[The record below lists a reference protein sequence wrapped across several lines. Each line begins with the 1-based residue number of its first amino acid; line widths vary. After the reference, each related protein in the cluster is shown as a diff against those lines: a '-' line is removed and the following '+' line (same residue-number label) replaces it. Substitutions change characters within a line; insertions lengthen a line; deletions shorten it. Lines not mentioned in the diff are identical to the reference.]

1 LLSDNSTSRAPRSI
15 LFLAVCCLGVSAFT
29 TQLTLMRELL
39 TVFSGNELVFGIVLG
54 NWLLLTGI
62 GSALGKTSLRL
73 KSPLRALVL
82 AQVCVAV
89 LPVVD
94 VFLLR
99 VLRNVVFIRGA
110 EVGVTETVVSCFV
123 LLAPYCLIAGYM
135 LTLACLVLASKEDAS
150 SIGQVYFLDNLGDVV
165 GGVLFSLALIYVH
178 RLNHFQILYFPA
190 LLNLVF
196 AVVVAATAGRRL
208 LAATAAVV
216 AAVLIA
222 LIVRCDLDGRS
233 LAIEYAPQRVAF
245 HGHSPYGSLVV
256 TASAGQYNF
265 IENGV
270 SLFSTHNVEQ
280 VEQTVHYAMAQRPGA
295 RRVLL
300 ISGGAGGTALEILKY
315 GVEAVDYVELDPL
328 ILSVARQFVPENL
341 DDPRINVINNDGRQ
355 FVKLSPHRYD
365 VVIVDVP
372 DPSTSQINRFYTREF
387 FEEAKRVLAPGGVLA
402 FSLGRYEN
410 YVSRELA
417 DLSAVADRTARRVFG
432 DVMIV
437 PSGRIFFLA
446 SDGELTYGVAER
458 IKAAGIETQL
468 VTEPYLRAMLTA
480 DRLAD
485 VRRALRDDT
494 PINKA
499 PIIKVFSPVLYYYH
513 LRWWSSRYRL
523 RFGLLEGVLL
533 AALVIYLLKTRPV
546 PLAIFTT
553 GLAASALQ
561 VVLLIGFQILYGCVY
576 HQVSLIVTMFMAGL
590 GIGSLAMNRMLP
602 RRGRGDLIRLE
613 LAVTVYAACLPL
625 VLIALGRLDGTAAAV
640 ASRVAVPLLSMLLAV
655 LVGMEFPLAGKIDF
669 QQVTTTAARLY
680 TADYIGAALG
690 ALIVSTL
697 LIPLIGV
704 IGVCLLAAGLNVASA
719 LVLLCTAR

>member
-1 LLSDNSTSRAPRSI
+1 MPFDSSTSRASRSI
-15 LFLAVCCLGVSAFT
+15 LFLAVCCLGVSAFM

-73 KSPLRALVL
+73 KSPLSVLVL

-99 VLRNVVFIRGA
+99 TLRNVVFIRGA
-110 EVGVTETVVSCFV
+110 EVGVTESVVSCFV

-135 LTLACLVLASKEDAS
+135 LTLACLVLASKEDAT
-150 SIGQVYFLDNLGDVV
+150 SIGQVYFLDNIGDVV
-165 GGVLFSLALIYVH
+165 GGILFSLALIYIH

-196 AVVVAATAGRRL
+196 AVAVAATAGKRL
-208 LAATAAVV
+208 LAAAAAVV
-216 AAVLIA
+216 AALLIA
-222 LIVRCDLDGRS
+222 LIVARDLDGRS
-233 LAIEYAPQRVAF
+233 LAIEYAPQRIAF

-256 TASAGQYNF
+256 TESPGQYNF

-341 DDPRINVINNDGRQ
+341 DDPRINVINTDGRQ
-355 FVKLSPHRYD
+355 FAKLSPHRYD

-372 DPSTSQINRFYTREF
+372 DPSTSQINRFYTWEF
-387 FEEAKRVLAPGGVLA
+387 FEEVERVLAPDGVLA

-410 YVSRELA
+410 NVTRELA
-417 DLSAVADRTARRVFG
+417 DLIAVADRTARCVFG

-446 SDGELTYGVAER
+446 SDGELTYEFAER
-458 IKAAGIETQL
+458 IRAAGIETRL
-468 VTEPYLRAMLTA
+468 VTEPYLRAILTA
-480 DRLAD
+480 DRLDD
-485 VRRALRDDT
+485 VRRVLRDDA
-494 PINKA
+494 PINKD
-499 PIIKVFSPVLYYYH
+499 FNPVLYYYH
-513 LRWWSSRYRL
+513 LRWWSSQYQL
-523 RFGLLEGVLL
+523 RFGLLEGALL
-533 AALVIYLLKTRPV
+533 AALVIYLLKTQPV

-613 LAVTVYAACLPL
+613 LAVAAYAACLPL
-625 VLIALGRLDGTAAAV
+625 ILIALGRLDGTAAAV

-669 QQVTTTAARLY
+669 QQVTSTAARLY

-704 IGVCLLAAGLNVASA
+704 VGVCLLAAGLNVASV